1 MDTHPLPGCLWNL
14 SNPIVLKCLVVIF
27 DTYEKMS
34 EEVLGSDACF
44 LSVCNSSF
52 SFELKYAKVIRY
64 IYKLVSSI
72 VQGRCRL

>member
-14 SNPIVLKCLVVIF
+14 SNPIVLKCLVMIF
-27 DTYEKMS
+27 DIFEKLS

-52 SFELKYAKVIRY
+52 PFELKFAEVIHY
-64 IYKLVSSI
+64 IYKLVSGI
-72 VQGRCRL
+72 VQSQCWL